1 MWSALE
7 VECTDTLEGGQVIG
21 VHITAL
27 LRATYDHESF
37 KICRWE
43 SLCVSSKTISETLHT
58 VS

>member
-7 VECTDTLEGGQVIG
+7 VECTDTLEGGQVNG

-27 LRATYDHESF
+27 LRATHDHELS

-43 SLCVSSKTISETLHT
+43 CLCVSSKTISETLH
-58 VS
+58 SQ